1 MSSIFQ
7 LYLAKDETGKAS
19 FPQGSFIGS
28 EVNVD
33 EITTTTENGSF
44 ESEAS

>member
-1 MSSIFQ
+1 MLAIFQ

-19 FPQGSFIGS
+19 FIGS
-28 EVNVD
+28 EENVD

-44 ESEAS
+44 ESEGS